1 MAAAAYT
8 ENRPTRRFVSAGE
21 ERQVS
26 MTGEQQRSVARH
38 QRILDA
44 ALDVFTGRGYRDTT
58 VDHIAAASSTSK
70 GGIYFHFPN
79 KSAIFDALLR
89 RSAGLLMERAEASI
103 SRVADPLAKV
113 DAALLTVLRVFAE
126 HRTLARLFLVEA
138 PGAGP
143 EFHAALISVR
153 GDFIRL
159 IARHL
164 DEAVTAGAIKPL
176 DTELAGT
183 VWFGAL
189 NEVVT
194 RWVLTGQPE
203 RLEDSY
209 PALRALLLH
218 GIGAPL
224 EGVGR

>member
-1 MAAAAYT
+1 M
-8 ENRPTRRFVSAGE
+8 
-21 ERQVS
+21 S
-26 MTGEQQRSVARH
+26 MTGEQQRSIARH

-58 VDHIAAASSTSK
+58 VDHIAAASNTSK

-79 KSAIFDALLR
+79 KGAIFDALLR
-89 RSAGLLMERAEASI
+89 RTSSMLMDRAEAAI
-103 SRVADPLAKV
+103 EGTADPLAKV
-113 DAALLTVLRVFAE
+113 DAALLTVLRLFAE

-143 EFHAALISVR
+143 EFYAALMGVR
-153 GDFIRL
+153 GDFINL

-164 DEAVTAGAIKPL
+164 DEAVAAGAVAPL
-176 DTELAGT
+176 DTTLTAT

-194 RWVLTGQPE
+194 RWVLTGRPE
-203 RLEDSY
+203 RLEDVY
-209 PALRALLLH
+209 PAVRALLLR
-218 GIGAPL
+218 GIGAPV
-224 EGVGR
+224 ETEAVR